1 MAFLLILLLYCYL
14 IASPSERRTIFL
26 KKKTKNKKQIAL
38 FAYISGVVSM

>member
-26 KKKTKNKKQIAL
+26 KKKQKTKNIAL